1 MIDILLITN
10 KGDITTDFVVK
21 ELTKAKASFYRLN
34 TEDFLSKFFLN
45 FNFHKNEFTLFD
57 NERKIEIDLLKIKS
71 VYYRRPILP
80 SKTTNNLTRG
90 EEIFI
95 INEITN
101 YLEGLYKILK
111 NAFWISPVFA
121 IREAESKIHQLQVAK
136 ELGFNIPPSLITTDY
151 KITEEFITEFKS
163 IIKPIKTGFIED
175 EGNEKI
181 IFTTLFDDNSQ
192 LERIQTCPTYF
203 QKFINKT
210 SDIRVTVIGNKVF
223 AAQILSQEYDETKI
237 DWRKAERIKL
247 QYEKIELSSTLSD
260 LCIKLTKK
268 LGLNFGAID
277 FVKDE
282 NGGFLFLEINPNGQW
297 AWIEK
302 QLDYNLSYEI
312 SKLLIDG
319 KN

>member
-10 KGDITTDFVVK
+10 KGDITTDFVIK
-21 ELTKAKASFYRLN
+21 QLTEAKANFYRLN
-34 TEDFLSKFFLN
+34 TEDFFKKVTIN
-45 FNFHKNEFTLFD
+45 FNFYKNEFTIYD
-57 NERKIEIDLLKIKS
+57 SERKIKIDLLKIKS

-80 SKTTNNLTRG
+80 NIKGNDLTKG
-90 EEIFI
+90 EESFI
-95 INEITN
+95 LNEVT
-101 YLEGLYKILK
+101 YCLEGLYKVLK

-136 ELGFNIPPSLITTDY
+136 ELGFIIPPSLITNE
-151 KITEEFITEFKS
+151 KGIAEEFIDEFES

-181 IFTTLFDDNSQ
+181 IFTTLLNDKSQ
-192 LERIQTCPTYF
+192 LERIKNSPTYF

-210 SDIRVTVIGNKVF
+210 ADLRVTVIGNKVF
-223 AAQILSQEYDETKI
+223 PAQILSQEYNETKI

-247 QYEKIELSSTLSD
+247 KYEKIELSQTLTD

-277 FVKDE
+277 FVKDDMG
-282 NGGFLFLEINPNGQW
+282 NFIFLEINPNGQW

-302 QLDYNLSYEI
+302 QLNYSLSYEI